1 MGNYSIS
8 GEFWSQFHEC
18 ILKGWLSAPWLPIS
32 RNGVRHLQFI
42 IIVQTHTLNRIFT
55 CSAFNSYGWKI
66 YVRQLKFN
74 SLFNSIQFNFTHRQ
88 QHSTTLPLQVELRR
102 MQKEN
107 RKINH
112 YKWIMTEFNSRLIIS
127 ELITL
132 FFFHRKITKRTE
144 EKTKQ

>member
-8 GEFWSQFHEC
+8 GEFWSQFPEC
-18 ILKGWLSAPWLPIS
+18 ILKGWLSAPWLPIP
-32 RNGVRHLQFI
+32 RNGGRRLQFI
-42 IIVQTHTLNRIFT
+42 IIVQKHTSNRIFT